1 MLRDNSWLFWIQNH
15 APEHFSKRCI
25 SNSRFENIWTYL
37 NLGLDIFNGIR
48 CFNFQGDCLS
58 SQSLDENL
66 HTTTETKDQMKS
78 WFLLNVIVG
87 QCSTIF
93 ELLAGKDQTLLV
105 RWDSLLVLKKFMRK
119 SYKKMGQNY
128 VNKNFEFT
136 WILALTFSMV
146 SDASTSRVIV
156 LPVRVFTKIC
166 IFFSF
171 SLFLEKRKVNSKWL
185 RRLVFNF
192 LWCSRAAHAHHNID
206 QSARRRLSK

>member
-1 MLRDNSWLFWIQNH
+1 M
-15 APEHFSKRCI
+15 
-25 SNSRFENIWTYL
+25 WTYL
-37 NLGLDIFNGIR
+37 DLGLDIFNGIR

-78 WFLLNVIVG
+78 WFFLNVIVG
-87 QCSTIF
+87 QSSTIF
-93 ELLAGKDQTLLV
+93 KLLSGKDQTLLV
-105 RWDSLLVLKKFMRK
+105 RWDSLLVLKIFMRK
-119 SYKKMGQNY
+119 CSKKIVQNCAI
-128 VNKNFEFT
+128 KSDSLRKFQKIIFQFT

-192 LWCSRAAHAHHNID
+192 LWCSRAAYAHHNID
-206 QSARRRLSK
+206 QSAHRRLSK